1 MVHDTRRRRL
11 SAAPGQVRD
20 LSDVDV
26 LVVDRYR
33 SAVSGDRRV

>member
-20 LSDVDV
+20 LSDADL
-26 LVVDRYR
+26 LVIDRYR
-33 SAVSGDRRV
+33 GAVSGDRSV